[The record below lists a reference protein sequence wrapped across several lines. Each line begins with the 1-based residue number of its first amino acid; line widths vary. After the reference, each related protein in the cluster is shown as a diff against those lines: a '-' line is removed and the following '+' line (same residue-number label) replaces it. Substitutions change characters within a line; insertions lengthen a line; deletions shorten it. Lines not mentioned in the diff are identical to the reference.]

1 MYSSANLEKDNM
13 NENIQNM
20 IQSKAKKAKAAMRI
34 LSRSSADIRNNT
46 LLAMA
51 ENILKAKDEIQEV
64 NRFDLEYGEKTELAA
79 PLMQRLLIDDN
90 KIERMADNLRQV
102 AALPDPIGAVISMG
116 ERPNGLK
123 IGTVRV
129 PIGVVGVV
137 YESRPDVTVEVS
149 ALCIKSGN
157 GVILRGGSEAIHSN
171 TILARILSDTAAA
184 KGVPDAIQFV
194 DTTDRQA
201 VYELIRLP
209 EYIDLVIPRGSNEF
223 VQFLMRESDVPVL
236 GHADGICHIYVDEAA
251 NLEMATKICMN
262 AKVGYKVAVC
272 NALETLLVHTDI
284 ANKFLPDFCEALQEA
299 NVEVRGCKQTEQIF
313 PSAKPATEEDWR
325 TEYLDYI
332 VSIRVVDNIDAA
344 IDHIE
349 TYGSHHSDA
358 IITES
363 YTASQRFLKEVDSA
377 AVYVNASTVFT
388 DGYEFGLGAEVGIST
403 QKLHSRGPMGLE
415 GLTSYKYLIYGNGQV
430 RE

>member
-1 MYSSANLEKDNM
+1 MS
-13 NENIQNM
+13 ENIQHM
-20 IQSKAKKAKAAMRI
+20 IQSKAKKAKAAMRV
-34 LSRSSADIRNNT
+34 LSRSSADIRNNA

-51 ENILKAKDEIQEV
+51 ENILKAKDDIQEV
-64 NRFDLEYGEKTELAA
+64 NRFDLENGKKTELAA
-79 PLMQRLLIDDN
+79 PLMQRLLIDDQ

-102 AALPDPIGAVISMG
+102 AALPDPIGEVINMG

-184 KGVPDAIQFV
+184 EGVPNAIQFV

-223 VQFLMRESDVPVL
+223 VQFLMRESDIPVL

-251 NLEMATKICMN
+251 DLEMATKLCMN
-262 AKVGYKVAVC
+262 AKVGYKVGVC
-272 NALETLLVHTDI
+272 NAVETLLVH
-284 ANKFLPDFCEALQEA
+284 EALAEKYLPIICDKLRDA
-299 NVEVRGCKQTEQIF
+299 EVEIRGCKHTRQIY
-313 PSAKPATEEDWR
+313 PDAKPATEEDWR

-332 VSIRVVDNIDAA
+332 LSVRVVDSMDTA

-363 YTASQRFLKEVDSA
+363 YSAAERFLKEVDSA

-415 GLTSYKYLIYGNGQV
+415 GLTSYKYIIYGDGQV

>member
-1 MYSSANLEKDNM
+1 MS
-13 NENIQNM
+13 ENIQNM
-20 IQSKAKKAKAAMRI
+20 IQSKAKKAKAAMRV
-34 LSRSSADIRNNT
+34 LSRSSADIRNNA

-51 ENILKAKDEIQEV
+51 ENILEAKDEIQEV
-64 NRFDLEYGEKTELAA
+64 NRFDLENGKKTELAA
-79 PLMQRLLIDDN
+79 PLMQRLLIDN
-90 KIERMADNLRQV
+90 QKIERMADNLRQV
-102 AALPDPIGAVISMG
+102 AALPDPIGEVISMG

-184 KGVPDAIQFV
+184 EGVPDAIQFV
-194 DTTDRQA
+194 DTIDRQA

-223 VQFLMRESDVPVL
+223 VQFLMRESDIPVL

-251 NLEMATKICMN
+251 DLEMATKLCMN
-262 AKVGYKVAVC
+262 AKVGYKVGVC
-272 NALETLLVHTDI
+272 NAVETLLVHEVV
-284 ANKFLPDFCEALQEA
+284 AEEYLPVICDALQDAE
-299 NVEVRGCKQTEQIF
+299 VEIRGCDRTQQIYAA
-313 PSAKPATEEDWR
+313 AKPATEEDWR

-332 VSIRVVDNIDAA
+332 LSIRIVDSMNTA

-363 YTASQRFLKEVDSA
+363 YSAAERFLKEVDSA

-415 GLTSYKYLIYGNGQV
+415 GLTSYKYIVYGDGQV

>member
-1 MYSSANLEKDNM
+1 MNDNIPNL
-13 NENIQNM
+13 
-20 IQSKAKKAKAAMRI
+20 IQSKARKAKSAMRV
-34 LSRSSADIRNNT
+34 LSRSSADIRNNA

-51 ENILKAKDEIQEV
+51 ENILKSKKEIQEV
-64 NRFDLEYGEKTELAA
+64 NQTDLENGEKTGLEK
-79 PLMQRLLIDDN
+79 PLMQRLLLDDKKID
-90 KIERMADNLRQV
+90 RMADNLRQV
-102 AALPDPIGAVISMG
+102 AALPDPIGEVISMR

-129 PIGVVGVV
+129 PIGVVGVI

-171 TILARILSDTAAA
+171 TILARILSDTAA
-184 KGVPDAIQFV
+184 KEGVPEAIQFV
-194 DTTDRQA
+194 DIIDRQA

-209 EYIDLVIPRGSNEF
+209 DYVDLVIPRGSNEF
-223 VQFLMRESDVPVL
+223 VQFLMKESDIPVL
-236 GHADGICHIYVDEAA
+236 GHADGICHIYVDEDADLDMA
-251 NLEMATKICMN
+251 NNLCMN
-262 AKVGYKVAVC
+262 AKVGYKVGVC
-272 NALETLLVHTDI
+272 NAVETLLVHEAVAEDY
-284 ANKFLPDFCEALQEA
+284 LPKICNNLQSED
-299 NVEVRGCKQTEQIF
+299 VEIRGCERTQKIVT
-313 PSAKPATEEDWR
+313 SAKPATEEDWR

-332 VSIRVVDNIDAA
+332 LSIRVVDSMDTA

-349 TYGSHHSDA
+349 MYGSHHSDA

-363 YTASQRFLKEVDSA
+363 YSASQRFLREVDSA

-415 GLTSYKYLIYGNGQV
+415 GLTSYKYIIYGDGQV

>member
-1 MYSSANLEKDNM
+1 M
-13 NENIQNM
+13 NENIQHT
-20 IQSKAKKAKAAMRI
+20 IQSKAQKAKSAMRV
-34 LSRSSADIRNNT
+34 LSRSAVDVRNNA

-51 ENILKAKDEIQEV
+51 ESLLNAKDKIQAA
-64 NRFDLEYGEKTELAA
+64 NRMDLGDGEKTGLAA
-79 PLMQRLLIDDN
+79 PLMQRLLLDDK

-116 ERPNGLK
+116 ERPNGLR

-171 TILARILSDTAAA
+171 ATLARILSDTAASA
-184 KGVPDAIQFV
+184 GIPDAIQFV

-201 VYELIRLP
+201 VRELIRLP
-209 EYIDLVIPRGSNEF
+209 EFIDLVIPRGSNEF
-223 VQFLMRESDVPVL
+223 VQYLMRESDVPVL

-251 NLEMATKICMN
+251 DLGMATKLCMN

-272 NALETLLVHTDI
+272 NAVETLLVHE
-284 ANKFLPDFCEALQEA
+284 AVAEKYLPGICKQLCDTG
-299 NVEVRGCKQTEQIF
+299 VEIRGCERTRQVY
-313 PSAKPATEEDWR
+313 PPAKPATEKDWR

-332 VSIRVVDNIDAA
+332 LSIRVVDSMDTAT
-344 IDHIE
+344 DHIE
-349 TYGSHHSDA
+349 RYGSHHSDA
-358 IITES
+358 IITDS
-363 YTASQRFLKEVDSA
+363 YAAAERFLKEVDSA

-415 GLTSYKYLIYGNGQV
+415 GLTTYKYIIYGNGQI

>member
-1 MYSSANLEKDNM
+1 M
-13 NENIQNM
+13 NQNIQEL
-20 IQSKAKKAKAAMRI
+20 IQSQAKKAKSAMHV
-34 LSRSSADIRNNT
+34 LSRSSADVRNNA

-51 ENILKAKDEIQEV
+51 ESLQNSKDKIQEA
-64 NRFDLEYGEKTELAA
+64 NRIDLEKGEKTGLAT
-79 PLMQRLLIDDN
+79 PLMQRLLLDDQ
-90 KIERMADNLRQV
+90 KIERMVDNLRQV
-102 AALPDPIGAVISMG
+102 AALPDPIGAIISMG

-129 PIGVVGVV
+129 PIGVVAVV

-171 TILARILSDTAAA
+171 ATLADILSKTATAE
-184 KGVPDAIQFV
+184 GVPDAIQFV
-194 DTTDRQA
+194 NTTDRQA

-209 EYIDLVIPRGSNEF
+209 DYVDLVIPRGSNEF
-223 VQFLMRESDVPVL
+223 VQFLMKESDIPVL
-236 GHADGICHIYVDEAA
+236 GHADGICHIYVDAA
-251 NLEMATKICMN
+251 ADLDMATKICMN
-262 AKVGYKVAVC
+262 AKVGYKVAAC
-272 NALETLLVHTDI
+272 NTLETLLVHTD
-284 ANKFLPDFCEALQEA
+284 AAETFLSILCDKLQGA
-299 NVEVRGCKQTEQIF
+299 NVEIRGCERTQQIY
-313 PSAKPATEEDWR
+313 PTANPATEEDWR

-332 VSIRVVDNIDAA
+332 LSIRVVDDMDTA

-363 YTASQRFLKEVDSA
+363 YSAAQRFIKEVDSA

-415 GLTSYKYLIYGNGQV
+415 GLTTYKYIVYGDGQV

>member
-1 MYSSANLEKDNM
+1 MRDTVQQI
-13 NENIQNM
+13 IQA
-20 IQSKAKKAKAAMRI
+20 KAKQAKAAMRV
-34 LSRSSADIRNNT
+34 LSRSSADVRNNA

-51 ENILKAKDEIQEV
+51 ENLINAKDKIQQA
-64 NRFDLEYGEKTELAA
+64 NRIDLENGRKNGLAA
-79 PLMQRLLIDDN
+79 PLMQRLLIDD
-90 KIERMADNLRQV
+90 KKMARMVDNLRQV
-102 AALPDPIGAVISMG
+102 AALPDPIGEVIQMA

-157 GVILRGGSEAIHSN
+157 GVILRGGSEAIYSN
-171 TILARILSDTAAA
+171 TALARILSETASAE
-184 KGVPDAIQFV
+184 GIPGPIQFV
-194 DTTDRQA
+194 ETVDRKA

-223 VQFLMRESDVPVL
+223 VQYLMRESDIPVL
-236 GHADGICHIYVDEAA
+236 GHADGICHIYVDKAA
-251 NLEMATKICMN
+251 GLEMAAKICMN

-272 NALETLLVHTDI
+272 NALETLLVHE
-284 ANKFLPDFCEALQEA
+284 AVAAEFLPIICQQLRDAG
-299 NVEVRGCKQTEQIF
+299 VEVRGCERTRECDTL
-313 PSAKPATEEDWR
+313 AKVATETDWA

-332 VSIRVVDNIDAA
+332 LSVRVVDNIEDA
-344 IDHIE
+344 IE
-349 TYGSHHSDA
+349 HVENYGSHHSDA

-363 YTASQRFLKEVDSA
+363 YTDAQRFLKEVDSA

-415 GLTSYKYLIYGNGQV
+415 GLTSYKYIIYGDGQV
-430 RE
+430 RQ

>member
-1 MYSSANLEKDNM
+1 MNKD
-13 NENIQNM
+13 IQNI
-20 IQSKAKKAKAAMRI
+20 IQTKAKKAKSAMRV
-34 LSRSSADIRNNT
+34 LSRSSADIRNSA
-46 LLAMA
+46 LFAMA
-51 ENILKAKDEIQEV
+51 ESLLNAKDVIQEA
-64 NRFDLEYGEKTELAA
+64 NCIDLEKGEETGLEK
-79 PLMQRLLIDDN
+79 PLMQRLLLDDK

-102 AALPDPIGAVISMG
+102 AALPDPIGDVISMG

-123 IGTVRV
+123 IGRVRV

-157 GVILRGGSEAIHSN
+157 GVILRGGSEAIRSN
-171 TILARILSDTAAA
+171 TILASLLSDTAA
-184 KGVPDAIQFV
+184 KQGVPDAIQFV

-236 GHADGICHIYVDEAA
+236 GHADGICHIYVDADA
-251 NLEMATKICMN
+251 DLEMATKLCMN
-262 AKVGYKVAVC
+262 AKVGYKVGVC
-272 NALETLLVHTDI
+272 NAIETLLVHEQV
-284 ANKFLPDFCEALQEA
+284 AEKYLPIICEKLQKA
-299 NVEVRGCKQTEQIF
+299 DVEIRGCNQTRTIF
-313 PSAKPATEEDWR
+313 PEARTASEEDWR

-332 VSIRVVDNIDAA
+332 LSVRVVGSMEEA

-349 TYGSHHSDA
+349 EYGSHHSDA

-363 YTASQRFLKEVDSA
+363 YHAAERFLKEVDSA

-415 GLTSYKYLIYGNGQV
+415 GLTSYKYIVYGNGQV

>member
-1 MYSSANLEKDNM
+1 MSAD
-13 NENIQNM
+13 IQKL
-20 IQSKAKKAKAAMRI
+20 IRSQARKAKSAMRI
-34 LSRSSADIRNNT
+34 LSRSSADIRNRA

-51 ENILKAKDEIQEV
+51 DSLERSEDKIQEA
-64 NRFDLEYGEKTELAA
+64 NRIDLENGKRVGLAA
-79 PLMQRLLIDDN
+79 PLMQRLLLDEK
-90 KIERMADNLRQV
+90 KIERMVDNLRQV
-102 AALPDPIGAVISMG
+102 AALPDPIGAIISMG

-123 IGTVRV
+123 IGTIRV
-129 PIGVVGVV
+129 PIGVVAVV

-171 TILARILSDTAAA
+171 ATLASILSDTAAA
-184 KGVPDAIQFV
+184 EGVPDAIQFV
-194 DTTDRQA
+194 NTTDRQA
-201 VYELIRLP
+201 VYELIQLP
-209 EYIDLVIPRGSNEF
+209 DYVDLVIPRGSNEF
-223 VQFLMRESDVPVL
+223 VQKLMKESDVPVL
-236 GHADGICHIYVDEAA
+236 GHADGICHIYVDAA
-251 NLEMATKICMN
+251 ADLDMATQICMN

-272 NALETLLVHTDI
+272 NALETLLVHAET
-284 ANKFLPDFCEALQEA
+284 AEKFLPVLCDKLQGA
-299 NVEVRGCKQTEQIF
+299 NVEVRGCEHTQRIY
-313 PSAKPATEEDWR
+313 SAAKRATEADWR

-332 VSIRVVDNIDAA
+332 LSVRVVDDIDTA

-358 IITES
+358 IVTES
-363 YTASQRFLKEVDSA
+363 YSASQKFLKEVDSA

-415 GLTSYKYLIYGNGQV
+415 GLTTYKYIVYGDGQI

>member
-1 MYSSANLEKDNM
+1 M
-13 NENIQNM
+13 NGNIQEL
-20 IQSKAKKAKAAMRI
+20 IQSQAQKAKSAMRV
-34 LSRSSADIRNNT
+34 LSRSSADVRNHA

-51 ENILKAKDEIQEV
+51 ESLQNSKDEIQEA
-64 NRFDLEYGEKTELAA
+64 NRIDLDNGKKSGLAA
-79 PLMQRLLIDDN
+79 PLMQRLLLDDK
-90 KIERMADNLRQV
+90 KIERMVDNLRQV

-149 ALCIKSGN
+149 ALCVKSGN
-157 GVILRGGSEAIHSN
+157 GVILRGGSEAINSN
-171 TILARILSDTAAA
+171 ATLASILSNTAAA
-184 KGVPDAIQFV
+184 EGIPDAIQFV
-194 DTTDRQA
+194 NTTDRQA

-209 EYIDLVIPRGSNEF
+209 DYVDLVIPRGSNEF
-223 VQFLMRESDVPVL
+223 VQFLMKESDVPVL

-251 NLEMATKICMN
+251 DLDMATKICMN

-272 NALETLLVHTDI
+272 NAVETLLVHSD
-284 ANKFLPDFCEALQEA
+284 AAEKFLPPFCDKLQSA
-299 NVEVRGCKQTEQIF
+299 DVEIRGCERTQQIY
-313 PSAKPATEEDWR
+313 PTAKPAIEEDWR

-332 VSIRVVDNIDAA
+332 LAIRVVDDMDTA

-363 YTASQRFLKEVDSA
+363 YSASQRFLKEVDSA

-415 GLTSYKYLIYGNGQV
+415 GLTTYKYIVYGEGQV